1 MAKTLKQL
9 KADKVGKVITEG
21 GKEGKLHSGKGGK
34 ITHNAKQIIA
44 IALNESEHVKL
55 PKRKK

>member
-1 MAKTLKQL
+1 MAKILKQL
-9 KADKVGKVITEG
+9 KTDKIGKVITE
-21 GKEGKLHSGKGGK
+21 GKEGKLHSGNGGK

>member
-21 GKEGKLHSGKGGK
+21 KEGKL
-34 ITHNAKQIIA
+34 
-44 IALNESEHVKL
+44 
-55 PKRKK
+55 PKKKK

>member
-1 MAKTLKQL
+1 MAKILKQL
-9 KADKVGKVITEG
+9 KTDKVGKVITEE
-21 GKEGKLHSGKGGK
+21 KEGKLHGGK

>member
-9 KADKVGKVITEG
+9 KAEKIGKVITE

>member
-1 MAKTLKQL
+1 MTKTLKQL
-9 KADKVGKVITEG
+9 KADKVGKVITE

>member
-1 MAKTLKQL
+1 MTKTLKQL

-21 GKEGKLHSGKGGK
+21 KEGKPHSGNGGK

>member
-21 GKEGKLHSGKGGK
+21 KEGRLHSGKGGK

>member
-9 KADKVGKVITEG
+9 KADKVGKVITE

-44 IALNESEHVKL
+44 IALNKSEHVKL

>member
-21 GKEGKLHSGKGGK
+21 KEGKLHSGKGGK
-34 ITHNAKQIIA
+34 ITHNDKQIIA

>member
-9 KADKVGKVITEG
+9 KAEKIGKVITE
-21 GKEGKLHSGKGGK
+21 GKEGKLHSGK

>member
-9 KADKVGKVITEG
+9 KADKVGKVITEE
-21 GKEGKLHSGKGGK
+21 KEGKLHSGKGGK

>member
-9 KADKVGKVITEG
+9 KADKVGKVITE

-55 PKRKK
+55 LKRKK

>member
-9 KADKVGKVITEG
+9 KADKIGKVITD

>member
-9 KADKVGKVITEG
+9 KADKVGKVITE

>member
-1 MAKTLKQL
+1 MTKTLKQL

-21 GKEGKLHSGKGGK
+21 KEGRLHSGKGGK